1 MKKLLFILGMISATL
16 CVCGQDIVV
25 FKSGRMIAGEVL
37 AYSNGVFSVLYGDS
51 VRQAQAGNID
61 RIEFS
66 GNHAKHDEFLPELE
80 SKTDAM
86 PHQLSQTEETV
97 VPPPNQQPQPQAPAV
112 PTLSKDL
119 LLTFHGYD
127 ETVSTDN
134 REVLHDMKVSGMKFV
149 TVNIQFVNN
158 SAETL
163 GAAWSTF
170 KLKTQDGTV
179 CRPTIWVPKAG
190 LMEWTYVR
198 PKGKAK
204 GKVGFAVPINI
215 DMTKSYVR
223 YEVMPTI
230 GHPFSPDLI
239 SEWFP
244 LR

>member
-1 MKKLLFILGMISATL
+1 MKKLLFKLGMILVTQCAW
-16 CVCGQDIVV
+16 GQDIVV
-25 FKSGRMIAGEVL
+25 FKSGRMIDGEVL
-37 AYSNGVFSVLYGDS
+37 AYSNGVFSVLYDHS
-51 VRQAQAGNID
+51 VRFAQAGNIE

-66 GNHAKHDEFLPELE
+66 GNHAKQGEFLSELE
-80 SKTDAM
+80 NKSDTM
-86 PHQLSQTEETV
+86 SYQLSPTEKTTV
-97 VPPPNQQPQPQAPAV
+97 PLPNPHPQPQAPVV

-119 LLTFHGYD
+119 FLTFHGYD
-127 ETVSTDN
+127 ETVSSDN
-134 REVLHDMKVSGMKFV
+134 REVLQDMKVSGMKFV

-179 CRPTIWVPKAG
+179 CKPTIWVPKAG

-204 GKVGFAVPINI
+204 GRVGFAVPVNI
-215 DMTKSYVR
+215 DMARSYVR